1 MSTPRGTRTRV
12 GAPDGAH
19 SSQKPQHRRKG
30 RCHRGLYGTR
40 RGEPRR
46 CGTPPPGL
54 RGGCVAAP
62 PRGRGAVP
70 VPEAVRVPGAVPGRG
85 RSAADAAMSFCS
97 FFGGEV
103 FKDHFEPG
111 ERGRVVAGNAC
122 RDGGF
127 RRPEPR
133 SLPAL

>member
-1 MSTPRGTRTRV
+1 MPLTGLTAPRNPNTG
-12 GAPDGAH
+12 
-19 SSQKPQHRRKG
+19 G
-30 RCHRGLYGTR
+30 RDAATAGCTGRGGGNLGVA
-40 RGEPRR
+40 GP
-46 CGTPPPGL
+46 PPPGL

-97 FFGGEV
+97 FLGGEV